1 MLRVTHP
8 TFLGVGMRVAI
19 VGAGIVGSAIAYEL
33 AMDSRYEITVYD
45 RDSGPVEENLSHY
58 SGGTGAALGLLMGAI
73 CKKEKGRNLRRRLVG
88 IDWYDRVIPEL
99 ERLLDLKIPYNRQG
113 ILMMQYTDHKTEQHL
128 EQDVAQWKKLAAVRS
143 TQNRKL
149 EIWQPKQIQILCPQ
163 VNVTNVAAAVYS
175 PDDRQVHPIRLT
187 RALITAAQQ
196 RGVRFVWN
204 ARVGEMPQDFEV
216 MVVAAGM
223 GSVEIMGIA
232 EVGGD
237 SGGRGLECSPVLG
250 QGIRVRMP
258 YPLGNPKFQP
268 VITGDDTHVVAVE
281 QSVENCEY
289 WIGATVEFEP
299 EFALKEGGLEAKPE
313 MLEAM
318 WERAIALIPEL
329 EWAERLHTWQGV
341 RPRPV
346 GRPAPV
352 IEWADDT
359 KTVLLATGHYRNGVL
374 LAPATAIEVREMLG
388 TIG

>member
-1 MLRVTHP
+1 
-8 TFLGVGMRVAI
+8 MRVAI
-19 VGAGIVGSAIAYEL
+19 VGAGIVGAAIAYEL
-33 AMDSRYEITVYD
+33 AEDARYEITVYD
-45 RDSGPVEENLSHY
+45 QALGPVEENLTFY

-73 CKKEKGRNLRRRLVG
+73 SKREKGLNLRRRLTGV
-88 IDWYDRVIPEL
+88 DWYDRVIPEL
-99 ERLLDLKIPYNRQG
+99 EGLLDLKIPYNRQG

-128 EQDVAQWKKLAAVRS
+128 EQDVAQWRKLAAVRS

-149 EIWQPKQIQILCPQ
+149 EIWQPKQIQVLCPQ
-163 VNVTNVAAAVYS
+163 VNVSNVATAIYS
-175 PDDRQVHPIRLT
+175 PGDRQVHPVRLT
-187 RALITAAQQ
+187 RALITAAEQ
-196 RGVRFVWN
+196 RGIRFVWN
-204 ARVGEMPQDFEV
+204 TRLGEMPQDCEV

-223 GSVEIMGIA
+223 GSVEI
-232 EVGGD
+232 GGVA
-237 SGGRGLECSPVLG
+237 GRVGLECSPVLG

-289 WIGATVEFEP
+289 WIGATVEFES
-299 EFALKEGGLEAKPE
+299 ETAGLDAKPE

-318 WERAIALIPEL
+318 WERAIALVPEL
-329 EWAERLHTWQGV
+329 ELAERLHSWQGV
-341 RPRPV
+341 RSRPV

-352 IEWADDT
+352 IEWADDG

>member
-1 MLRVTHP
+1 
-8 TFLGVGMRVAI
+8 MRIAI
-19 VGAGIVGSAIAYEL
+19 GGAGIVGAAIAYEL

-45 RDSGPVEENLSHY
+45 AASGPVAENRSVY
-58 SGGTGAALGLLMGAI
+58 AGGTGAALGLLMGAI
-73 CKKEKGRNLRRRLVG
+73 SKREKGLNLRRRLAGV
-88 IDWYDRVIPEL
+88 DWYDRVIPEL
-99 ERLLDLKIPYNRQG
+99 EGLLDLKIPYNRQG
-113 ILMMQYTDHKTEQHL
+113 ILMMQYADSKTEQHL
-128 EQDVAQWKKLAAVRS
+128 EQDVAQWKKLAVVRS

-163 VNVTNVAAAVYS
+163 VNISHVSMAIYS
-175 PDDRQVHPIRLT
+175 PGDRQVHPVRLT
-187 RALITAAQQ
+187 RALISAAEQK
-196 RGVRFVWN
+196 GVRFVWN
-204 ARVGEMPQDFEV
+204 APIGEMPQDCDV
-216 MVVAAGM
+216 LVVAAGM
-223 GSVEIMGIA
+223 GSVEIAKMGG
-232 EVGGD
+232 VGGAL
-237 SGGRGLECSPVLG
+237 GGRGLECSPVLG
-250 QGIRVRMP
+250 QGMRVRMP

-299 EFALKEGGLEAKPE
+299 EVGSLDANPE

-318 WERAIALIPEL
+318 WERAIALVPEL
-329 EWAERLHTWQGV
+329 ELAERLHTWQGL
-341 RPRPV
+341 RSRPV

-352 IEWADDT
+352 IEWADSA